1 MKRLRRLL
9 NLVKHFE
16 IMNLREEE
24 IGRIIEQ
31 LSKQTD
37 GFENPKIVMIG
48 GYALRA
54 FTSLSRYTRDCDFV
68 LKKIDGWN
76 LDKIKKLLPK
86 DLSVEAFEKRG
97 DYGFLRCI
105 KLLKV
110 NGRSAKISIDFMEGE
125 VRGRMEEQ
133 VFFITEKFLQKTK
146 KVKIPIAKKMIEIY
160 VSDYTDYL
168 ILKIMSARPSDI
180 RDIATL
186 IWKDGIP
193 DDLEERAKKV
203 LAHPDILEKN
213 LKLIINHVSDERFLD
228 SWKGTFVT
236 TEFTEK
242 TKEKVLKELKKLV

>member
-1 MKRLRRLL
+1 M
-9 NLVKHFE
+9 VKHSE
-16 IMNLREEE
+16 LMNQREEE
-24 IGRIIEQ
+24 IGRLIEYF
-31 LSKQTD
+31 SKKTE

-76 LDKIKKLLPK
+76 IDKIKKLLPK
-86 DLSVEAFEKRG
+86 VLSTEVFEKR
-97 DYGFLRCI
+97 DSYGFLRCI
-105 KLLKV
+105 RLLKV
-110 NGRSAKISIDFMEGE
+110 DGRSAKISVDFMEGE
-125 VRGRMEEQ
+125 VRGRTDEQ

-160 VSDYTDYL
+160 VPDYADYM

-186 IWKDGIP
+186 IWKNGIP
-193 DDLEERAKKV
+193 DDMAERAKKALV
-203 LAHPDILEKN
+203 HPEIIRKN
-213 LKLIINHVSDERFLD
+213 LKLIITDISDKRFLD

-236 TEFTEK
+236 TEFTER
-242 TKEKVLKELKKLV
+242 TEEQVLKELKKLV

>member
-1 MKRLRRLL
+1 M
-9 NLVKHFE
+9 VKHSE
-16 IMNLREEE
+16 LMNQREEE
-24 IGRIIEQ
+24 IGRLIEYF
-31 LSKQTD
+31 SKKTE

-76 LDKIKKLLPK
+76 IDKIKKLLPK
-86 DLSVEAFEKRG
+86 VLSTEVFEKR
-97 DYGFLRCI
+97 DSYGFLRCI
-105 KLLKV
+105 RLLKV
-110 NGRSAKISIDFMEGE
+110 DGRSAKISVDFMEGE
-125 VRGRMEEQ
+125 VRGRTDEQ

-160 VSDYTDYL
+160 VPDYTDYM

-186 IWKDGIP
+186 VWKNGVP
-193 DDLEERAKKV
+193 DHMAERAKKA
-203 LAHPDILEKN
+203 LAHPEIIRKN
-213 LKLIINHVSDERFLD
+213 LKLIITDISDKRFLD

-236 TEFTEK
+236 TEFTER
-242 TKEKVLKELKKLV
+242 TEEQVLKELKKLV